1 MEFQLLPF
9 PISMIVIL
17 VFGLAVEV
25 ALWKLR
31 GNGRLYRW
39 ISNLGL
45 VFGAVVIGLAL
56 LLVLQPLL

>member
-1 MEFQLLPF
+1 MAFQLIPF
-9 PISMIVIL
+9 PISVIFIL

-31 GNGRLYRW
+31 TNGRLYRW
-39 ISNLGL
+39 ISNLG
-45 VFGAVVIGLAL
+45 VAFGAVIIALAL

>member
-1 MEFQLLPF
+1 MAFQLIPF
-9 PISMIVIL
+9 PISVIFIL

-31 GNGRLYRW
+31 KNGRLYCW
-39 ISNLGL
+39 ISNLG
-45 VFGAVVIGLAL
+45 VAFGAVIIALAL